1 MAEEYAPVL
10 APEFSHLKIDVA
22 DPRFIAA
29 REFAKANNFTAAQ
42 WQQMLS
48 IEARGV
54 MAKAAAP
61 PAPKAPAPKAPEPIP
76 GYAKMSFAEKL
87 AIGEARK
94 NGGR

>member
-54 MAKAAAP
+54 MSKAAAAA
-61 PAPKAPAPKAPEPIP
+61 PAAPAPAPTPAASRQP
-76 GYAKMSFAEKL
+76 SPRSPTAK
-87 AIGEARK
+87 
-94 NGGR
+94 